1 MLFAAQILRSFL
13 QRKQIATLQ
22 ELKEALGTISTMTVF
37 RKLKTLGYRTSYSD
51 RGKYYTLADIPRF
64 DAQGL
69 WSCRNVWFS
78 REGNLLA
85 TAQKFVEQSPA
96 GFTASELQAVLN
108 VEVKQSL
115 LDLAERRRLER
126 RPMEGVYV
134 YFAREAGRQRE
145 QRLQR
150 EARPA
155 EWEMEESAVGAG
167 SEELKAAII
176 LFYSLLDEQQ
186 RRLYAGLEA
195 HKVGQRGIGR
205 SRSFWIWM
213 CTRWRGG
220 GGSCWRERW
229 NGSEFGKRAED
240 ASRRKKKAWS
250 DPAYSPPASA
260 RNRG

>member
-1 MLFAAQILRSFL
+1 MLLAAQILRSFL

-37 RKLKTLGYRTSYSD
+37 RKLKILGYRTSYSH
-51 RGKYYTLADIPRF
+51 RGKYCTLADIPRF

-78 REGNLLA
+78 QQGNLLA

-115 LDLAERRRLER
+115 LELVERRRLER
-126 RPMEGVYV
+126 RPREGVYV

-155 EWEMEESAVGAG
+155 EWEIEESDVGAG

-195 HKVGQRGIGR
+195 HKVGQGGDRKIAKFLGLDVHTVARGRRELLAGEVERQRIR
-205 SRSFWIWM
+205 QA
-213 CTRWRGG
+213 GG
-220 GGSCWRERW
+220 G
-229 NGSEFGKRAED
+229 
-240 ASRRKKKAWS
+240 RKQTEKKS
-250 DPAYSPPASA
+250 LE
-260 RNRG
+260 